1 MITYKLF
8 TNPFDSSISTIIKFD
23 GNTSVNFSMDEEN
36 SDYQAYLAWLADGNE
51 PLPADEVT
59 G

>member
-1 MITYKLF
+1 MTTYKLF

-23 GNTSVNFSMDEEN
+23 GNTCVNFSMDEN
-36 SDYQAYLAWLADGNE
+36 NPHYQAYLKWLAEGNTPE
-51 PLPADEVT
+51 PADEVT

>member
-8 TNPFDSSISTIIKFD
+8 TNPFDNSISTIIKFD
-23 GNTSVNFSMDEEN
+23 GNTSVNFFMDEEN
-36 SDYQAYLAWLADGNE
+36 SDYKAYLEWLAEGNT

-59 G
+59 Q

>member
-23 GNTSVNFSMDEEN
+23 GNTAVNFSMDEEN
-36 SDYQAYLAWLADGNE
+36 SDYQAYLAWLADGNTPE
-51 PLPADEVT
+51 PADT
-59 G
+59 TQ